1 MTKENTKVS
10 PRKQTSQS
18 AVNARELT
26 LDILYEILEKGGYSH
41 VVLNQALSKYQYLEK
56 QDRAFITR
64 VTEGTLEY
72 LIQIDY
78 VLNQFSKTKVNKMKP
93 LIRTLLRMSVY
104 QILHMDRI
112 PDSAVCNEA
121 VKLAEKR
128 RFQGLKGFVNGVL
141 RNIAREKSNLTFPDD
156 AVRYSMPSW
165 LLEQWKKS
173 YDDDTIR
180 RMMEYFLSDRPV
192 TVRCNLNQVEQH
204 LRTAGDE
211 TTGSEISRDV
221 VMQSIIDSLERQG
234 VFVTRSEYAKDI
246 LYLEHLDYL
255 EALEAF
261 QNGWIQVQ
269 DLSSSLVGLAASPK
283 PGNLVLDVCGAPGG
297 KSLHIADLLGGTG
310 HVEVRD
316 ISDMK
321 VAMIEENIERSGFT
335 NISASVWDALEF
347 DENFVEKAD
356 IVIADLPCSGL
367 GIIGKKPDIKQKMTP
382 QDLESLAEL
391 QKDMLSVVHRYVKP
405 GGILVYSTC
414 TIDHLENEDNVA
426 WFLENYPFKPVNMEG
441 RLGEKLKEET
451 LKQGYIQILPGVH
464 PCDGFFISVL
474 QRV

>member
-1 MTKENTKVS
+1 MTKEYTKL
-10 PRKQTSQS
+10 PARKPAAPGSI
-18 AVNARELT
+18 NARELA
-26 LDILYEILEKGGYSH
+26 LDILYDILEKDGYSH

-78 VLNQFSKTKVNKMKP
+78 VLNQFSKTKVDKMKP

-104 QILHMDRI
+104 QLLHMDRI

-121 VKLAEKR
+121 VKLAQKR

-141 RNIAREKSNLTFPDD
+141 RAIARDKGSLRFPDD
-156 AVRYSMPSW
+156 AVRYSMPPW
-165 LLEQWKKS
+165 LLKHWRQS
-173 YDDDTIR
+173 YDEETVR
-180 RMMEYFLSDRPV
+180 TMLEYFLSDQPI
-192 TVRCNLNQVEQH
+192 TVRCNRNQSGKSPE
-204 LRTAGDE
+204 
-211 TTGSEISRDV
+211 EI
-221 VMQSIIDSLERQG
+221 IESLEHQG
-234 VFVTRSEYAKDI
+234 VTVTRSQYASDI
-246 LYLEHLDYL
+246 LYLEDLDYL

-269 DLSSSLVGLAASPK
+269 DLSSSLVGLAAAPK
-283 PGNLVLDVCGAPGG
+283 PGAVVLDVCGAPGG
-297 KSLHIADLLGGTG
+297 KSLHIADLLDGTG

-316 ISDMK
+316 ISDGK
-321 VAMIEENIERSGFT
+321 VAMIQENIERSGFT
-335 NISASVWDALEF
+335 NISASVWDALEL
-347 DENFVEKAD
+347 DEDFVEKAD

-382 QDLESLAEL
+382 EDLESLAEL
-391 QKDMLSVVHRYVKP
+391 QREILSVVYRYVKP

-426 WFLENYPFKPVNMEG
+426 WFLEQYPFKPVDMEG
-441 RLGEKLKEET
+441 RLGEKLKDRT
-451 LKQGYIQILPGVH
+451 MKQGCIQILPGVH

-474 QRV
+474 QKI